1 MIHKVGQINRK
12 SWDRRRKRR
21 NSDRFESDHFIPV
34 DRSIV
39 CFVFSSSSCCVVANF
54 TSASFSTKR
63 RNFVISKWVLRRCEM
78 SNSIF
83 QRWRGYWCRS
93 RKDAWSPARWWISLF
108 SIQNCFF
115 LSFSKSFLNPIL
127 QISYRRETTSH
138 FRFDYTYTHIC
149 FGSPTKETEYLVLL
163 ILFIIGCYSVFS
175 LVIVFIYK

>member
-21 NSDRFESDHFIPV
+21 NSDRFGSDRFIPV
-34 DRSIV
+34 DLSIV

-115 LSFSKSFLNPIL
+115 LSFSKSFLKSDPPHFLSERNHIPLSVRLHIHTHMFW
-127 QISYRRETTSH
+127 IANERNRIFSTTNS
-138 FRFDYTYTHIC
+138 FYYW
-149 FGSPTKETEYLVLL
+149 LL
-163 ILFIIGCYSVFS
+163 
-175 LVIVFIYK
+175 